1 MSNLENIYEII
12 KYIEYVNLEDICDIG
27 NNDDI
32 EAVKVCRKY
41 PVCGYKTGK
50 YFLFLADNNSISL
63 SSKYKNI
70 PNKLLAY
77 MLSYIFEDKF
87 IDCYIIIDGSFI
99 LSTDKLSKIKIPLID
114 EEIKI
119 KLLNII
125 DDI

>member
-1 MSNLENIYEII
+1 MSKLENIYEII
-12 KYIEYVNLEDICDIG
+12 KNKEYVNLEDICDIG

-50 YFLFLADNNSISL
+50 YFLFLTDNNSVSI
-63 SSKYKNI
+63 SSKYINI

-87 IDCYIIIDGSFI
+87 IDCYIIIDGSFV
-99 LSTDKLSKIKIPLID
+99 LSIDKDNSEKVLVASCLTDS
-114 EEIKI
+114 
-119 KLLNII
+119 
-125 DDI
+125 